1 MKCVIVS
8 YFRILLYIKKV
19 KARINVDSR
28 LCLLFYLYCAF
39 FIQTR
44 LPFCFY
50 GALFY
55 LLPLK

>member
-1 MKCVIVS
+1 MIVS

-19 KARINVDSR
+19 KARINDDSR
-28 LCLLFYLYCAF
+28 LYFLLYLYYAF
-39 FIQTR
+39 LVQP
-44 LPFCFY
+44 LSPLNFY